1 MSSSRFA
8 ELPRGKGRIFWASDP
23 LELADADESV
33 AKIYSYVI
41 ARARGQSHAEI
52 QSDYDLKSSLSPG
65 VLVYPVSLED
75 SVLYVFVSDNAED
88 ENINI
93 QDKVTGVQIAF
104 RLSAEHAALALIGKK
119 EKAVIAK
126 YGF

>member
-1 MSSSRFA
+1 
-8 ELPRGKGRIFWASDP
+8 
-23 LELADADESV
+23 
-33 AKIYSYVI
+33 VI
-41 ARARGQSHAEI
+41 ARSRGQSHAEI
-52 QSDYDLKSSLSPG
+52 QSDYELKSSLSPG

-88 ENINI
+88 ENIKI
-93 QDKVTGVQIAF
+93 QDKATGVLIA
-104 RLSAEHAALALIGKK
+104 LKLPAEHAALALIGKK